1 MRGKNLGKFLRAVDL
16 LAKAEGVTID
26 ELSEELKINRRS
38 VYRLLEFIQEFG
50 FPIYEDKIR
59 LEKKKRW
66 KLEATY
72 LKKLPNMKLPDI
84 NLSLP
89 EIISLYFLKGEERLY
104 KGTEIG
110 KHINSAFNK
119 IGVFAPNGLA
129 DKIDKIKT
137 LFIPFSKF
145 AKDYSGKEKI
155 IESLTEAMLQKKTCH
170 VKYHSFSDNKI
181 KEFKIDPLNFFE
193 RKGGLYIFA
202 RITRFG
208 DIRMLAVERI
218 QAIELTNDS
227 FVYPDDF
234 DPEAALSSAFDIIYD
249 DPIEAKIWFSAAQAR
264 YIKERQWAKE
274 QKIKEQKDGSIILE
288 MKTSGF
294 WDVKKW
300 VLSFGA
306 EAKVLKPE
314 KLKKTVIEEMK
325 AGLAIYS

>member
-1 MRGKNLGKFLRAVDL
+1 MKIKSVWKRKNAGNLRL
-16 LAKAEGVTID
+16 R
-26 ELSEELKINRRS
+26 N
-38 VYRLLEFIQEFG
+38 
-50 FPIYEDKIR
+50 
-59 LEKKKRW
+59 
-66 KLEATY
+66 
-72 LKKLPNMKLPDI
+72 LKKLPNIKLPDI

-110 KHINSAFNK
+110 KNIRSAFNK

-208 DIRMLAVERI
+208 DIRMMAVERI
-218 QAIELTNDS
+218 QTMELTNDY
-227 FVYPDDF
+227 FEYPDDF
-234 DPEAALSSAFDIIYD
+234 DPEEALSSAFDIIYD

-264 YIKERQWAKE
+264 YVKERQWAKE

-300 VLSFGA
+300 ALSFGA
-306 EAKVLKPE
+306 EAEVLEPKELREAIGNEIKKVMGVYK
-314 KLKKTVIEEMK
+314 
-325 AGLAIYS
+325 

>member
-1 MRGKNLGKFLRAVDL
+1 MKIKSVWKRKNAGNLRL
-16 LAKAEGVTID
+16 R
-26 ELSEELKINRRS
+26 N
-38 VYRLLEFIQEFG
+38 
-50 FPIYEDKIR
+50 
-59 LEKKKRW
+59 
-66 KLEATY
+66 
-72 LKKLPNMKLPDI
+72 LKKLPNIKLPDI

-208 DIRMLAVERI
+208 DIRMMAVERI
-218 QAIELTNDS
+218 QTMELTNDY
-227 FVYPDDF
+227 FEYPDDF
-234 DPEAALSSAFDIIYD
+234 DPEEALSSAFDIIYD

-264 YIKERQWAKE
+264 YVKERQWAKE

-300 VLSFGA
+300 ALSFGA
-306 EAKVLKPE
+306 EAEVLEPKELREAIGNEIKKVMGVYK
-314 KLKKTVIEEMK
+314 
-325 AGLAIYS
+325 

>member
-1 MRGKNLGKFLRAVDL
+1 MKIKSVWKRKNAGNLRL
-16 LAKAEGVTID
+16 R
-26 ELSEELKINRRS
+26 N
-38 VYRLLEFIQEFG
+38 
-50 FPIYEDKIR
+50 
-59 LEKKKRW
+59 
-66 KLEATY
+66 
-72 LKKLPNMKLPDI
+72 LKKLPNIKLPDI

-104 KGTEIG
+104 KGTDIG

-264 YIKERQWAKE
+264 YVKERQWAKE

-300 VLSFGA
+300 ALSFGA
-306 EAKVLKPE
+306 EAEVLEPKELREAIGNEIKKVMGVYK
-314 KLKKTVIEEMK
+314 
-325 AGLAIYS
+325 

>member
-1 MRGKNLGKFLRAVDL
+1 LRL
-16 LAKAEGVTID
+16 R
-26 ELSEELKINRRS
+26 N
-38 VYRLLEFIQEFG
+38 
-50 FPIYEDKIR
+50 
-59 LEKKKRW
+59 
-66 KLEATY
+66 
-72 LKKLPNMKLPDI
+72 LKKLPNIKLPDI

-104 KGTEIG
+104 KGTDIG

-208 DIRMLAVERI
+208 DIRMMAVERI
-218 QAIELTNDS
+218 QTMELTNDY
-227 FVYPDDF
+227 FEYPDDF
-234 DPEAALSSAFDIIYD
+234 DPEEALSSAFDIIYD

-264 YIKERQWAKE
+264 YVKERQWAKE

-300 VLSFGA
+300 ALSFGA
-306 EAKVLKPE
+306 EAEVLEPKELREAIGNEIKKVMGVYK
-314 KLKKTVIEEMK
+314 
-325 AGLAIYS
+325 

>member
-1 MRGKNLGKFLRAVDL
+1 LSV
-16 LAKAEGVTID
+16 KAG
-26 ELSEELKINRRS
+26 
-38 VYRLLEFIQEFG
+38 FI
-50 FPIYEDKIR
+50 
-59 LEKKKRW
+59 
-66 KLEATY
+66 
-72 LKKLPNMKLPDI
+72 
-84 NLSLP
+84 S
-89 EIISLYFLKGEERLY
+89 
-104 KGTEIG
+104 
-110 KHINSAFNK
+110 
-119 IGVFAPNGLA
+119 
-129 DKIDKIKT
+129 
-137 LFIPFSKF
+137 
-145 AKDYSGKEKI
+145 
-155 IESLTEAMLQKKTCH
+155 
-170 VKYHSFSDNKI
+170 
-181 KEFKIDPLNFFE
+181 
-193 RKGGLYIFA
+193 
-202 RITRFG
+202 
-208 DIRMLAVERI
+208 IRMLAVERI

>member
-1 MRGKNLGKFLRAVDL
+1 MNCQKSLGLTGGRYIVCLSLYRSSDFQSMKIKSVWKRKNAGNLRL
-16 LAKAEGVTID
+16 R
-26 ELSEELKINRRS
+26 N
-38 VYRLLEFIQEFG
+38 
-50 FPIYEDKIR
+50 
-59 LEKKKRW
+59 
-66 KLEATY
+66 
-72 LKKLPNMKLPDI
+72 LKKLPNIKLPDI

-104 KGTEIG
+104 KGTDIG

-145 AKDYSGKEKI
+145 AKDYSGKERF
-155 IESLTEAMLQKKTCH
+155 IESLTEGMLQKKTCH
-170 VKYHSFSDNKI
+170 VKYHSFSENEI
-181 KEFKIDPLNFFE
+181 KEFRIDPLNFFE
-193 RKGGLYIFA
+193 RKGGLYFFA

-218 QAIELTNDS
+218 QTMELTNDY
-227 FVYPDDF
+227 FEYPDDF
-234 DPEAALSSAFDIIYD
+234 DPEEVLSSAFDIIYD
-249 DPIEAKIWFSAAQAR
+249 DPIEAKIWFPAAQAR

-300 VLSFGA
+300 ALSFGA
-306 EAKVLKPE
+306 EAEVLEPKELREAIGNEIKKVMGVYK
-314 KLKKTVIEEMK
+314 
-325 AGLAIYS
+325 